1 MYRHLFE
8 NEEVFK
14 ENISKLLL
22 DLDYDKVP
30 NIRIILTKFISE
42 LLNKEKYAN
51 LAKNKTVRKII
62 KVLKNDKNSEV
73 INFMAKVKNVED
85 IEVQL
90 ENNVNIKF
98 ADKMKFVS
106 SEFGI
111 SRNVA
116 LNYIFKESKFA
127 DKKEEKKPETKES
140 ENMAKKEGE
149 NEEKEI

>member
-1 MYRHLFE
+1 M
-8 NEEVFK
+8 
-14 ENISKLLL
+14 
-22 DLDYDKVP
+22 
-30 NIRIILTKFISE
+30 
-42 LLNKEKYAN
+42 
-51 LAKNKTVRKII
+51 AKNKTVRKII

-85 IEVQL
+85 IEVEL
-90 ENNVNIKF
+90 EKNVNIKF
-98 ADKMKFVS
+98 IDKMKFVS

-111 SRNVA
+111 SRIVA